1 MKCQILKTILKF
13 CLTIMMSLKKDGR
26 TVVYIKAASSFKL
39 TRGNYYTLQKRR
51 FNILE
56 VRLVHDHL
64 NLSFKPLYLCKGT
77 PTDNIRKVIEY
88 TFKNIDELLCL
99 CSDESVDEF
108 VIQEREYLAII
119 NRFISDMLV
128 KNRGAYNYIFTG
140 VKKPTLPEL
149 GRTINSMKV
158 LKQKRRLYTQKI

>member
-1 MKCQILKTILKF
+1 MRK
-13 CLTIMMSLKKDGR
+13 
-26 TVVYIKAASSFKL
+26 
-39 TRGNYYTLQKRR
+39 
-51 FNILE
+51 ILE
-56 VRLVHDHL
+56 RLGIIKPSDQSSEKTSFGTFL
-64 NLSFKPLYLCKGT
+64 KNAFTKNLGAKLLCLFGAIFLWFYVM
-77 PTDNIRKVIEY
+77 DNESSIYEY

-128 KNRGAYNYIFTG
+128 NNRGAYNYIFTG

-149 GRTINSMKV
+149 GKTINSMKV